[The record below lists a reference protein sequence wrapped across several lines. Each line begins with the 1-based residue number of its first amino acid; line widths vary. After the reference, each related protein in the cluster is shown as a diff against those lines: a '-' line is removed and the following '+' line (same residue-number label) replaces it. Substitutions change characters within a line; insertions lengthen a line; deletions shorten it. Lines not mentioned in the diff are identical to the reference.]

1 MWYNLRCMT
10 TRTRS
15 LLLLFSLL
23 GLAFSAASAWVHHEL
38 ITDPSYTSF
47 CDVNAT
53 FNCTQVYL
61 SQYGSFQGVSTA
73 VLGLI
78 WFTLAVLLVVFGG
91 RSADPGRADTD
102 RSKAAASPVGAYLFA
117 WSTIGLA
124 VVLYLSYASFF
135 VLKAACLLCIGTY
148 VSVIAIFLLS
158 GSASS
163 VSMSEV
169 PGRLAG
175 DLKALTKNPAML
187 TVAILFL
194 AGVGSVLAFFP
205 KDTRPKTAEEAQAQ
219 ANQAVPPPADQQQ
232 AWLIEWNKAKREETG
247 VPADGAKVVIVK
259 FNDFQC
265 PSCREGF
272 VWFKPIIAEYEKTQ
286 PGAVKFVIKDFPL
299 EGECNF
305 STPTMNHYAS
315 CEASAARRL
324 AGEVGKADE
333 MEKWLFDN
341 QAKLGGT
348 DVVANGYKEVTGNT
362 DFTARYPKML
372 EGIRQ
377 DVSDGVALRIDS
389 TPTYFVNGVRL
400 KGNLRPEFFKLA
412 IETELK
418 KAGGQ

>member
-1 MWYNLRCMT
+1 MLARAGMWYNVRCMS

-15 LLLLFSLL
+15 LLLLFGLVGL
-23 GLAFSAASAWVHHEL
+23 GFSGASAWVHHRL
-38 ITDPSYTSF
+38 LTDPSYTSF

-73 VLGLI
+73 VGGLI
-78 WFTLAVLLVVFGG
+78 WFALTVLLVAFGG
-91 RSADPGRADTD
+91 RAADGAKGAP
-102 RSKAAASPVGAYLFA
+102 ASPVGAYLFA

-124 VVLYLSYASFF
+124 VVLYLGYTSFF
-135 VLKAACLLCIGTY
+135 VLKTACLLCIGTY

-163 VSMSEV
+163 ISMGEV
-169 PGRLAG
+169 PGRLVG

-194 AGVGSVLAFFP
+194 AGVGSLVAFFP
-205 KDTRPKTAEEAQAQ
+205 KDTRPRTEAEVLAQV
-219 ANQAVPPPADQQQ
+219 NQATTAPPDQQQ
-232 AWLIEWNKAKREETG
+232 AWLAEWEKAPREETG
-247 VPADGAKVVIVK
+247 VAADGAKVVIVK

-272 VWFKPIIAEYEKTQ
+272 VFFKPIIAEFAKTH
-286 PGAVKFVIKDFPL
+286 PGMVKFVIKDFPL

-305 STPTMNHYAS
+305 AVPNGNHYAS
-315 CEASAARRL
+315 CESSAALRMAR
-324 AGEVGKADE
+324 EVGKADE
-333 MEKWLFDN
+333 MEQWLFDN
-341 QAKLGGT
+341 QGKLGGT
-348 DVVANGYKEVTGNT
+348 DVVSGGYTTVTGLTN
-362 DFTARYPKML
+362 FKAKYPQIL

-377 DVSDGVALRIDS
+377 DVSDGAALRIDS
-389 TPTYFVNGVRL
+389 TPTYFLNGVRL
-400 KGNLRPEFFKLA
+400 RGNLQPQYFKLA

>member
-1 MWYNLRCMT
+1 MWYNVRCMS

-15 LLLLFSLL
+15 LLLLFGLVGL
-23 GLAFSAASAWVHHEL
+23 GFSGASAWVHHRL
-38 ITDPSYTSF
+38 LTDPSYTSF

-53 FNCTQVYL
+53 FNCSQVYL

-73 VLGLI
+73 VGGVI
-78 WFTLAVLLVVFGG
+78 WFALALLLAAFGG
-91 RSADPGRADTD
+91 RTPVAATGKT
-102 RSKAAASPVGAYLFA
+102 AASPVGAYLFA

-124 VVLYLSYASFF
+124 VILYLGYASFF
-135 VLKAACLLCIGTY
+135 VLGTYCLLCIGTY

-163 VSMSEV
+163 ISMSEV
-169 PGRLAG
+169 PGRLVA
-175 DLKALTKNPAML
+175 DMKSLTKNPAML

-205 KDTRPKTAEEAQAQ
+205 KDTRPRTEAEVLAQV
-219 ANQAVPPPADQQQ
+219 NQAAAAPADQQQ
-232 AWLIEWNKAKREETG
+232 AWIAEWDKAPREETG

-265 PSCREGF
+265 PSCRDGF
-272 VWFKPIIAEYEKTQ
+272 LFFKPIIAEFEKTH

-305 STPTMNHYAS
+305 AVPNGNHYAS
-315 CEASAARRL
+315 CESSAALRMARE
-324 AGEVGKADE
+324 AGKADE

-341 QAKLGGT
+341 QEKLGGT
-348 DVVANGYKEVTGNT
+348 DAVSGGYTTVTGLTN
-362 DFTARYPKML
+362 FAARYPQML
-372 EGIRQ
+372 AGIRQ

-389 TPTYFVNGVRL
+389 TPTYFLNGVRL
-400 KGNLRPEFFKLA
+400 RGNLQPQYFKLA
-412 IETELK
+412 IEHELK

>member
-1 MWYNLRCMT
+1 MSS
-10 TRTRS
+10 RTRS
-15 LLLLFSLL
+15 LLLLFGVVGL
-23 GLAFSAASAWVHHEL
+23 GFSGASAWVHHQL
-38 ITDPSYTSF
+38 LTDPSYTSF

-73 VLGLI
+73 VGGLI
-78 WFTLAVLLVVFGG
+78 WFTLAVLLVGFGG
-91 RSADPGRADTD
+91 RAPEGARG
-102 RSKAAASPVGAYLFA
+102 KAAASPVGAYLFA

-124 VVLYLSYASFF
+124 VVLYLGYASFF
-135 VLKAACLLCIGTY
+135 VLKTACLLCLGTY
-148 VSVIAIFLLS
+148 ASVIAIFLIS
-158 GSASS
+158 GASSS
-163 VSMSEV
+163 VSMAEV

-175 DLKALTKNPAML
+175 DLKSLPRNPAML
-187 TVAILFL
+187 TVGILFL

-205 KDTRPKTAEEAQAQ
+205 KDTRPRTAAEAQAQ

-232 AWLIEWNKAKREETG
+232 AWLAEWEKAKREETG

-272 VWFKPIIAEYEKTQ
+272 VWFKPIIAQFAQTH

-315 CEASAARRL
+315 CEASAAVRL
-324 AGEVGKADE
+324 AREVGKADE
-333 MEKWLFDN
+333 MEQWLFDN
-341 QAKLGGT
+341 QPKLGGT
-348 DVVANGYKEVTGNT
+348 DVVAGGYTTVTGKT
-362 DFTARYPKML
+362 DFAARYASILP
-372 EGIRQ
+372 GIRQ

-389 TPTYFVNGVRL
+389 TPTYFLNGVRL
-400 KGNLRPEFFKLA
+400 KGNLRPEYFKLA